1 MPQTSIDSLRDGRLL
16 SLAIKDVRNHLRLSA
31 REVAG
36 RMNMGLRAY
45 QHFEAGRNKPNLEY
59 IHRFCEVTKSDLF
72 ALLGALMIG
81 SPQFA
86 WRTAENKL
94 MTILMVGLGDYNETM
109 GDRILDQDPRT
120 FIIAVEA
127 MFERLKR
134 DADERDEEAKL
145 WLEQGE
151 RTLRTKRPKPGR

>member
-1 MPQTSIDSLRDGRLL
+1 MPQTPIDSLRDGRLL

-94 MTILMVGLGDYNETM
+94 MTILMVGLGDYNETHLHHRRR
-109 GDRILDQDPRT
+109 GHVRATETRRRRTRRGSQALVGAGGANPENETSQAGALNIRRI
-120 FIIAVEA
+120 
-127 MFERLKR
+127 
-134 DADERDEEAKL
+134 
-145 WLEQGE
+145 
-151 RTLRTKRPKPGR
+151 

>member
-1 MPQTSIDSLRDGRLL
+1 
-16 SLAIKDVRNHLRLSA
+16 
-31 REVAG
+31 
-36 RMNMGLRAY
+36 
-45 QHFEAGRNKPNLEY
+45 
-59 IHRFCEVTKSDLF
+59 
-72 ALLGALMIG
+72 
-81 SPQFA
+81 
-86 WRTAENKL
+86 NKL